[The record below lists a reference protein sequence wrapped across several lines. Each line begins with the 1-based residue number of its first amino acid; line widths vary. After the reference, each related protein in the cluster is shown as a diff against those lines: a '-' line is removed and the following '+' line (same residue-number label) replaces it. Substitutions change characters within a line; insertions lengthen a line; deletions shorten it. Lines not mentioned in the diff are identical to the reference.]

1 MHLKHENRLRLEL
14 EPLVWSH
21 HVGMELTKLDRDV
34 HDGGEDAC
42 IDAVHRVEPRK
53 LGIGE
58 ALWDDDDGDDG
69 GGEEVAT
76 EALAPVVEGEPAED
90 EGDRG
95 ARAQGPAA
103 AAAEMEGILK
113 EQLQRRGTVAV
124 LRPVVAPVLVI
135 PGDEPAVCARAL
147 AAALFTAAATT
158 AAGAA
163 GGRGNGR
170 SLGG

>member
-1 MHLKHENRLRLEL
+1 
-14 EPLVWSH
+14 
-21 HVGMELTKLDRDV
+21 MELTQILIDRDV

-42 IDAVHRVEPRK
+42 VDAVHRVEPRE

-113 EQLQRRGTVAV
+113 EQLQRRGTVTV

-147 AAALFTAAATT
+147 AAAVFTA